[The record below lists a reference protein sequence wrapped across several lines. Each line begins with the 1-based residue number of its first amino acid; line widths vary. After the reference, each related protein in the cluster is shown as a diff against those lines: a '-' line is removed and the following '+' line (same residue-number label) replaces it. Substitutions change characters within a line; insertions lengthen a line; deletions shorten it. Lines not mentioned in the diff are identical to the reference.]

1 MEHVK
6 QQGLRAVVNQT
17 GDNIAAQFVDGM
29 LGVYSKYKEMTNN
42 VFANDQQFTSA
53 LDMACASVVNHRFNA
68 NQPCK
73 SPELLAKYCDSLL
86 RKSSKGGSDTDIDDK
101 LAQCIAVFKYIDDKD
116 VYQRFY
122 ARLMAKRLIQ
132 QQSQSMDAEEAM
144 INRLKQACGFEYTNK
159 LHRVFTDVSLSSDLN
174 NKFSNYLQ
182 NKDRIELGLNFYI
195 YVLMASA
202 WPYTLNTPTAFAV
215 PQELERSVQRFE
227 DFYRLQFNGRKLTWL
242 HHWSQGELKLN
253 YLKKRYIITMQT
265 FQMAILLM
273 FENTDSLTC
282 KEMME
287 ATKLNSDYFQ
297 KTVQS
302 LIDSKLLAVAGDTG
316 EVFEPST
323 VISLNMEYSYKRTKF
338 RITAAVHRETVQET
352 EQTHASVEEDR
363 KLYLQVRII
372 CIF

>member
-1 MEHVK
+1 
-6 QQGLRAVVNQT
+6 
-17 GDNIAAQFVDGM
+17 
-29 LGVYSKYKEMTNN
+29 
-42 VFANDQQFTSA
+42 
-53 LDMACASVVNHRFNA
+53 
-68 NQPCK
+68 
-73 SPELLAKYCDSLL
+73 
-86 RKSSKGGSDTDIDDK
+86 
-101 LAQCIAVFKYIDDKD
+101 
-116 VYQRFY
+116 
-122 ARLMAKRLIQ
+122 
-132 QQSQSMDAEEAM
+132 
-144 INRLKQACGFEYTNK
+144 
-159 LHRVFTDVSLSSDLN
+159 
-174 NKFSNYLQ
+174 
-182 NKDRIELGLNFYI
+182 
-195 YVLMASA
+195 MASA

-323 VISLNMEYSYKRTKF
+323 VISLNMDYSYKRTKF